1 MLFSQSCTL
10 FAWAWRDTVKAAE
23 TMFLC
28 FYKNAIYCEL
38 QYFRFWHHEWLMS
51 LFRLPLMFIIN
62 TQDLLFAAWKNSQ
75 KVFHIDFHGNFQVKV
90 GKLVMLLDRNKT
102 CTTLFFD
109 TTYVLEY
116 YNVCKVKQTLLIYTM
131 WFLCKV
137 QFDKYTANLAHIKPQ

>member
-1 MLFSQSCTL
+1 
-10 FAWAWRDTVKAAE
+10 
-23 TMFLC
+23 
-28 FYKNAIYCEL
+28 
-38 QYFRFWHHEWLMS
+38 
-51 LFRLPLMFIIN
+51 MFIIN
-62 TQDLLFAAWKNSQ
+62 IQDLLFAAWKNSQ
-75 KVFHIDFHGNFQVKV
+75 KFGNFQVKV